1 MGSIIL
7 GSSNSLSQPPN
18 LSTPLPFLLLHAH
31 DLIAFVSLGVQRG
44 VFANS
49 TEVNPKPEIL
59 HTKPQTEA
67 FSPIALKHLEAV
79 EALQAHIHSLQNPS
93 ITSERRER
101 ERQRDFIRSK
111 DTVHTHSLQ
120 GSINHR

>member
-49 TEVNPKPEIL
+49 TEVNPKPEIR
-59 HTKPQTEA
+59 HPKPQTEA
-67 FSPIALKHLEAV
+67 FSPIALKHLEEV
-79 EALQAHIHSLQNPS
+79 EALQAHWHIHSLQNPS
-93 ITSERRER
+93 MTSERRER
-101 ERQRDFIRSK
+101 ETERLYQE
-111 DTVHTHSLQ
+111 
-120 GSINHR
+120 